1 MIKNDFKS
9 IDEYIAAQPKD
20 VALLLEKV
28 RETIKK
34 VAPEAT
40 EAISYAI
47 PTFKLYGNLVHF
59 ANFKNHI
66 GFYPGASGVEHFKKE
81 LSNYTFSKG
90 TIQFQLSEPIPYDL
104 IEKITIFR
112 AEENT
117 KLFIIKNKEK
127 SNKKQ

>member
-1 MIKNDFKS
+1 MIKNDFKT
-9 IDEYIAAQPKD
+9 IDEYISIQAEEIA
-20 VALLLEKV
+20 VFLEKV
-28 RETIKK
+28 RATIKK

-47 PTFKLYGNLVHF
+47 PTFKLFGNLVHF

-81 LSNYTFSKG
+81 LTNYTFSKG

-104 IEKITIFR
+104 IEKITVFR
-112 AEENT
+112 VEENL
-117 KLFIIKNKEK
+117 KLSLLKNK
-127 SNKKQ
+127 KK